1 VPRKFEFSP
10 PGTERRNP
18 EEVKANEAKMTHLI
32 RSNFCGIY
40 RSVIRYE
47 GPTPDNGNCGI
58 VSKQKSETAPPN
70 LCLRDS
76 ICRDT
81 KVNCRVIIFFW
92 VLFVFVRCLDKA
104 TVHKNVKNLLGRKK
118 IVIVIVTV
126 IAEKN
131 KNLNCRPVLRN
142 DFVIGISCHV

>member
-1 VPRKFEFSP
+1 MFARFYLSGHKGELPC
-10 PGTERRNP
+10 N
-18 EEVKANEAKMTHLI
+18 
-32 RSNFCGIY
+32 Y
-40 RSVIRYE
+40 
-47 GPTPDNGNCGI
+47 
-58 VSKQKSETAPPN
+58 
-70 LCLRDS
+70 
-76 ICRDT
+76 
-81 KVNCRVIIFFW
+81 FFW

-104 TVHKNVKNLLGRKK
+104 TVHKNVKNLLGRMK